1 MTTRFSDPATGQSA
15 PTDAPDP
22 GQVETPPIMSDA
34 ADDEPESRQV
44 GDGIVCGLSGWFT
57 PHGVRYHEDIRPVS
71 EIDPT
76 NWSALLEH
84 ARSVD
89 FFERP
94 EPAPAG
100 PSDRIIHLRLTADGR
115 SRELAIND
123 PYETPDLARLV
134 SLVRRALN
142 DRQVVTPETMTDEMA
157 ARLVA
162 SMPNTEELRTGRWSW
177 EQD

>member
-1 MTTRFSDPATGQSA
+1 
-15 PTDAPDP
+15 
-22 GQVETPPIMSDA
+22 MS
-34 ADDEPESRQV
+34 Q
-44 GDGIVCGLSGWFT
+44 
-57 PHGVRYHEDIRPVS
+57 
-71 EIDPT
+71 IDPT
-76 NWSALLEH
+76 SWSALLEH
-84 ARSVD
+84 ARSID

-94 EPAPAG
+94 EPVLARPG
-100 PSDRIIHLRLTADGR
+100 DRIIHLRLTVDGR

-142 DRQVVTPETMTDEMA
+142 DRQVVTPETMSDEMI